1 MAPSNQPRQ
10 LRESELRERLALIC
24 QRLYQK
30 DLIAAGDGNVSLRL
44 DEERV
49 LVTPSGFHKGFIRP
63 EDLIIPDLAGRKLRG
78 SHQPSSEFAMHAL
91 IYAERSDVRAVVH
104 AHPPLTVA
112 LALAGVSLTDCVLSE
127 TCLLL
132 GPVPTAPYSTPT
144 TSEVPESLRPYVRSA
159 NAIIMHR
166 HGALT
171 MGRTID
177 EAWQRME
184 AVEHSAKIIHAARA
198 IGEVRPL
205 PPPEASKLEQLAS
218 QLGIPRPPEPP
229 PQTWH
234 GPNHDSSMSE
244 SELVEAVLRKLR
256 GG

>member
-1 MAPSNQPRQ
+1 MAPSNQPGQ

-63 EDLIIPDLAGRKLRG
+63 EDLIITDLAGRKLRG
-78 SHQPSSEFAMHAL
+78 SQKPSSEFAMHAL

-144 TSEVPESLRPYVRSA
+144 TSEVPDSLRPYVRSA

-198 IGEVRPL
+198 LGEVRPL
-205 PPPEASKLEQLAS
+205 PTPEATKLAQLAS

>member
-1 MAPSNQPRQ
+1 
-10 LRESELRERLALIC
+10 
-24 QRLYQK
+24 
-30 DLIAAGDGNVSLRL
+30 
-44 DEERV
+44 
-49 LVTPSGFHKGFIRP
+49 
-63 EDLIIPDLAGRKLRG
+63 
-78 SHQPSSEFAMHAL
+78 MHAL
-91 IYAERSDVRAVVH
+91 IYAERRDVRAVVH
-104 AHPPLTVA
+104 AHPPFTVA

-144 TSEVPESLRPYVRSA
+144 TNEVPESLRPYVRSA

-171 MGRTID
+171 MGRTLD

-205 PPPEASKLEQLAS
+205 PAPEASKLEQLAT

-229 PQTWH
+229 THRPLPEGT
-234 GPNHDSSMSE
+234 DTTASE
-244 SELVEAVLRKLR
+244 STIIEAVLRKL
-256 GG
+256 GGG